1 MADLTAQQR
10 KNLPTSDFAGAGRTF
25 PVENADHARAAIS
38 GASRAE
44 DAGNISASRK
54 ASIDAIA
61 RAMLKK

>member
-1 MADLTAQQR
+1 MSKLTASER
-10 KNLPTSDFAGAGRTF
+10 NKMPASDYAGPHKTF
-25 PVENADHARAAIS
+25 PIPDADHARAAIS

-44 DAGNISASRK
+44 NAGNISASRK